1 MIVTRNVSRKGLTKN
16 VVETNKN
23 SKAQDLLLT
32 VPINN
37 QKDMTSTFGK
47 LPTHTPKQ
55 ALTPLTHHSP
65 LRHQ

>member
-47 LPTHTPKQ
+47 LPTHTPK
-55 ALTPLTHHSP
+55 
-65 LRHQ
+65 